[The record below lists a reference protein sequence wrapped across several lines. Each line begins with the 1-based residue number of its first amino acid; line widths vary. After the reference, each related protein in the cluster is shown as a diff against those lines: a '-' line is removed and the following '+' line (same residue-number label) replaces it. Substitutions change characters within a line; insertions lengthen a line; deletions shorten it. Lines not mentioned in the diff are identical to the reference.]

1 MLLFGQIIMKYSDVS
16 SRIAWALNQIPET
29 IEEMAEKLG
38 INKNTV
44 ASYKKGKADVKFS
57 VVVGLHELYGFKPH
71 WLITGKG
78 NPLIPAEKFV
88 EEREF
93 VEESA
98 VSKTNKSPKG
108 KNISSIDLDLLIDI
122 VKAVEITI
130 ADHIENISVE
140 KKAEAISL
148 LYSYFIDTGAEVD
161 EKIVLRFLKLGE
173 R

>member
-1 MLLFGQIIMKYSDVS
+1 MKYSDVS
-16 SRIAWALNQIPET
+16 SRIAWALNQPPET

-57 VVVGLHELYGFKPH
+57 VVVGLHEIYGFKPN
-71 WLITGKG
+71 WLITGRG
-78 NPLIPAEKFV
+78 NPLVPMEKIV
-88 EEREF
+88 NEREI
-93 VEESA
+93 VEESG
-98 VSKTNKSPKG
+98 VSKSKKSPKG
-108 KNISSIDLDLLIDI
+108 KNISSIDLDLLINI
-122 VKAVEITI
+122 VKTVEITI

-148 LYSYFIDTGAEVD
+148 LYSYFFDTGTAVD
-161 EKIVLRFLKLGE
+161 ENIVLRFLKLGE

>member
-1 MLLFGQIIMKYSDVS
+1 MKYSDVS
-16 SRIAWALNQIPET
+16 SRIAWALNQLPET
-29 IEEMAEKLG
+29 IEEMSEKLG

-44 ASYKKGKADVKFS
+44 ASYKKGKTDVKFS
-57 VVVGLHELYGFKPH
+57 VVVGLYEIYSFRPH

-78 NPLIPAEKFV
+78 NPLIPIEKIV
-88 EEREF
+88 EKREI

-98 VSKTNKSPKG
+98 VSKSKKYRKG
-108 KNISSIDLDLLIDI
+108 KENSSIDQNLLIDI
-122 VKAVEITI
+122 VKTVEIAI

-148 LYSYFIDTGAEVD
+148 LYSYFFDTGTAVD
-161 EKIVLRFLKLGE
+161 ENIVLRFLKLGE